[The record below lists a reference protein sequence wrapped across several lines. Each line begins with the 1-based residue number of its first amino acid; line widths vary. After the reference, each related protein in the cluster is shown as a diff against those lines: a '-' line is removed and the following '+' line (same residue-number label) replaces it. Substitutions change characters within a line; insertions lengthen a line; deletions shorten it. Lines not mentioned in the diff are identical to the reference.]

1 MEVALNN
8 RGTDGDKY
16 MCTVHMDT
24 PTDCRKYIKNYL
36 LVHKMADGG
45 MSHCEM

>member
-1 MEVALNN
+1 MQCAMEVALNN

-24 PTDCRKYIKNYL
+24 PTDCRIY
-36 LVHKMADGG
+36 
-45 MSHCEM
+45 